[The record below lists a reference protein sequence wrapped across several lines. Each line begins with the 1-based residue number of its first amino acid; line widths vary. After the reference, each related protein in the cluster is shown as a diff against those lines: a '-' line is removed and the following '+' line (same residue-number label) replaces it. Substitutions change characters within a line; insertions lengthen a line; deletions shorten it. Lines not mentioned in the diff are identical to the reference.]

1 MMTEVQMSSE
11 FMSSVKSINDMILSH
26 VLVDG
31 NPQIELDIP
40 IRIAFP
46 IMMNCEEG
54 HLEILVVDNHWNSV
68 MHVKLSPIKDNTQK
82 DLTYI
87 AEEMS
92 RYFDG
97 NPVSSNITH
106 YMLTITDMVH
116 NKVDV
121 RNISS
126 IDVSELGY
134 ASEFYKQQINEIYK
148 VLAKKIQE

>member
-1 MMTEVQMSSE
+1 MSSE